1 LTSKNL
7 YGTKNKEVSMS
18 TGDKEQQSKY
28 LVVVERDKCT
38 SCGTCEDTCPE
49 LFELDEKS
57 LAHIIGS
64 ERNGDKDELQTENKD
79 CSLDAADSCPVICIH
94 IYENGQEIV

>member
-1 LTSKNL
+1 MN
-7 YGTKNKEVSMS
+7 
-18 TGDKEQQSKY
+18 TGDKEQQAKY

-49 LFELDEKS
+49 LFELDDAS

-64 ERNGDKDELQTENKD
+64 ERNGDNDELKTENQE
-79 CSLDAADSCPVICIH
+79 CGLDAAESCPVMCIH
-94 IYENGQEIV
+94 IYENGQEMI